1 MSDEEKLGRLL
12 GGLRSNSMTQ
22 KGLDKLK
29 NELEDSNF
37 TMSLLK
43 KYIDIRL
50 KDNEGSKFDLEYIKE
65 NIDKIESNIKNSLFV
80 IAEESNPY
88 T

>member
-1 MSDEEKLGRLL
+1 MLNGIRVETDLT

-80 IAEESNPY
+80 IAEEERS
-88 T
+88 

>member
-1 MSDEEKLGRLL
+1 
-12 GGLRSNSMTQ
+12 MTQ

-80 IAEESNPY
+80 IAEEERS
-88 T
+88 

>member
-1 MSDEEKLGRLL
+1 
-12 GGLRSNSMTQ
+12 MTQ

-50 KDNEGSKFDLEYIKE
+50 KDNEGSKFDLECIKE
-65 NIDKIESNIKNSLFV
+65 NIDRIESKIKNSLFV
-80 IAEESNPY
+80 IAKEER
-88 T
+88 

>member
-1 MSDEEKLGRLL
+1 
-12 GGLRSNSMTQ
+12 MTQ

-29 NELEDSNF
+29 KELEDSNF
-37 TMSLLK
+37 TMYLLK

-65 NIDKIESNIKNSLFV
+65 NFDRIESSIKNSLFV

>member
-80 IAEESNPY
+80 IAEEERS
-88 T
+88 